1 MPAPHLNDQPTAL
14 WKLRRENREIDCL
27 VRLMPYGIEVD
38 IAHDGVVVLTRV
50 FETDDEALEW
60 AGRKR
65 ATREAEGWSIVSS
78 NRPGPRAN

>member
-1 MPAPHLNDQPTAL
+1 LKDRPTAL
-14 WKLRRENREIDCL
+14 WKLQRDSREIDCL

-38 IAHDGVVVLTRV
+38 IAHDGAVVLTRV

-65 ATREAEGWSIVSS
+65 AAREAEGWRLVAID
-78 NRPGPRAN
+78 PPEPAN